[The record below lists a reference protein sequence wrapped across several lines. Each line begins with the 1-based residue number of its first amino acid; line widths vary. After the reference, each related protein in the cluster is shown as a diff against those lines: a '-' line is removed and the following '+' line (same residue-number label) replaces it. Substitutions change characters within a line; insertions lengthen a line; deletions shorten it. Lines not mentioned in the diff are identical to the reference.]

1 MGLRAEGIAATFSTE
16 SSPENA
22 TACAGTTTAS
32 EGSEPSDATLFLYN
46 DGRPGGRIGL
56 QRRDWIKT
64 AIAGSGAVAA
74 APLVTQIVPA
84 PAPGAQAGAN
94 PAWKPLL
101 FDSHQNKTVVALT
114 ELVIPATDTPGAKAA
129 KVNEYIDLMLHDVA
143 SDKGHGFLKGLGW
156 LDGHAIRSHGAPFV
170 ALEEEH
176 QIAILES
183 LDEAEDPDL
192 AAGAEFF
199 ARLKRLTVEGYYTS
213 RIGIAELNKNGVPAT
228 FACEHDDHG

>member
-1 MGLRAEGIAATFSTE
+1 M
-16 SSPENA
+16 
-22 TACAGTTTAS
+22 
-32 EGSEPSDATLFLYN
+32 
-46 DGRPGGRIGL
+46 

-84 PAPGAQAGAN
+84 PAAGAQASTK
-94 PAWKPLL
+94 PAWQPLL
-101 FDSHQNKTVVALT
+101 FDPHQNETVVALT

-143 SDKGHGFLKGLGW
+143 SDKGHGFLMGLGW
-156 LDGHAIRSHGAPFV
+156 LDGLSIRLHGAPFV
-170 ALEEEH
+170 SLEEEH

-192 AAGAEFF
+192 AFGAQFF

-213 RIGIAELNKNGVPAT
+213 RIGIAELNKHGVPAT
-228 FACEHDDHG
+228 FACEHDDHA